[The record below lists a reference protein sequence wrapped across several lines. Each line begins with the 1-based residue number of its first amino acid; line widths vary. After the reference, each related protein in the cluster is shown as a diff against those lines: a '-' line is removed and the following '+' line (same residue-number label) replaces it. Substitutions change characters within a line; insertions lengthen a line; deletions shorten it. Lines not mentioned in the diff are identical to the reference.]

1 MTKAIAFATAALA
14 LAACT
19 AADGGDIG
27 VVSGNADSV
36 TVRATDGIDPR
47 PAATAH
53 CAKYGKQAARR
64 VVTPIPDPD
73 AAGTLLY
80 PFACL

>member
-1 MTKAIAFATAALA
+1 MKAILRTAAALA
-14 LAACT
+14 MTACT
-19 AADGGDIG
+19 AADGGDTG

-36 TVRATDGIDPR
+36 TVRATDGVDPR

-53 CAKYGKQAARR
+53 CAKYGRQAVRR
-64 VVTPIPDPD
+64 VVTPIPDAD
-73 AAGTLLY
+73 APGTLLY